1 MTLAAAARSAAVSQ
15 RLTPW
20 ERSMAIDHGPR
31 HTMTCFSRFW
41 LSQPIGE
48 QAFAAAVNA
57 VAARNPFLAVQR
69 HGRAWRPVDF
79 DAARQID
86 WSDAS
91 PPSALRHLT
100 PDDTLVYWSVRVGR
114 LGDLGLD
121 PDLAGTSGTLVVM
134 RFLHAVA
141 DGLAATAVMRQVC
154 DVLSGRPP
162 QVPSQRDLDERLT
175 LGRTARDTRGRLRH
189 ELHRICK
196 FLALSP
202 GEFAPDV
209 GTTATTVATEIPCER
224 IAVDAVTTGALLG
237 AARAAGVT
245 LNDVLV
251 TALFRT
257 LAPGMRPRDLIR
269 IAVPT
274 SLRSGGNHAFCNQVS
289 MVFLDR
295 KAARVGD
302 PRLLRDVS
310 SEMAHV
316 KRLRLGHA
324 MHSALATLHW
334 MSEDALA
341 WLARRRNLLPFTA
354 VLSNLGD
361 TYGSEQQ
368 GSAVRIVGHDL
379 LPPLRPGMNVAIS
392 AVGHDGRLSLTIR
405 YAPDRVAA
413 TRARQVLETTLREAQ
428 TLLQAAS
435 PVA

>member
-1 MTLAAAARSAAVSQ
+1 MAV
-15 RLTPW
+15 
-20 ERSMAIDHGPR
+20 DHGPR

-41 LSQPIGE
+41 LSRPVGRRE
-48 QAFAAAVNA
+48 FAEA
-57 VAARNPFLAVQR
+57 VAEVAGSNPFLAVRR
-69 HGRAWRPVDF
+69 HGRVWRPVGF
-79 DAARQID
+79 DPDRQIQ
-86 WSDAS
+86 WSDT
-91 PPSALRHLT
+91 SAPAPLRHQS
-100 PDDTLVYWSVRVGR
+100 PDDSLVYWSVRVGR
-114 LGDLGLD
+114 LGDLGLAEA
-121 PDLAGTSGTLVVM
+121 DLADTPGTLVVL
-134 RFLHAVA
+134 RFPHAVA

-154 DVLSGRPP
+154 DLLSDRPP
-162 QVPSQRDLDERLT
+162 HVPSQRDLDERLT
-175 LGRTARDTRGRLRH
+175 LGRTARATRGRLRH
-189 ELHRICK
+189 ELRRICK
-196 FLALSP
+196 FLVFSP
-202 GEFAPDV
+202 GEFTPDA
-209 GTTATTVATEIPCER
+209 GTTATTVVTDIPCDR
-224 IAVDAVTTGALLG
+224 ITVDAATTGGLLG

-257 LAPGMRPRDLIR
+257 LAPDMRPRDLIR

-274 SLRSGGNHAFCNQVS
+274 SLRTGGNNAFCNQVS

-324 MHSALATLHW
+324 MHSALMTLHW

-361 TYGSEQQ
+361 TYGSVMQ
-368 GSAVRIVGHDL
+368 GSAVRVVGHDL
-379 LPPLRPGMNVAIS
+379 LPPLRPGLNVALS

-413 TRARQVLETTLREAQ
+413 TRARQLLEATLREAQ
-428 TLLQAAS
+428 ALLQPAS
-435 PVA
+435 PGG